1 MPNSAPPYS
10 SITQRFQ
17 SIVVTIYVLTLPLVV
32 WALANQWMAYAAARD
47 ALQDLTTFRMTL
59 DIMVDLSEERGATFR
74 AFDDP
79 SPTFLQRQARL
90 GGVRG
95 KVDANLERLRARFGH
110 ASCDSCEGMATD
122 VNHVESALQ
131 EARQSANALLSKAP
145 SERSSAQVSATFDRL
160 AAVGPLVT
168 SIAAT
173 NAPGVIRRDPEAV
186 RYLYTAG
193 FAALLR
199 DSGGLLASQIARALA
214 TEHTLTPEENTRIE
228 QTIGKINQLYTLV
241 RSAVVRLPDLPSDL
255 LAPVRDRYIGEDINY
270 VAQVRAEL
278 TAGGASK
285 PSATAFLDRYFP
297 LMQPI
302 VNIRDIAL
310 RLTEAR
316 LREDLVKQRALL
328 VSIAV
333 SILLLTVFIGV
344 MTRQFHKQIVRPF
357 VEARRSILA
366 IATGDLSTTVARPA
380 YEGEIHDLFDAIDAL
395 KENSRLRLQLEV
407 ERDLLLTELRELADT
422 DPLTGLLNRRAF
434 ETRAER
440 LLADRRNTD
449 SYVVLTSFDID
460 HFKRINDTYGH
471 ETGDRALKRLAELC
485 REAWRADDILGRI
498 GGEEF
503 AVLTTTKHPDQS
515 QAPAQRVLDQLHQEN
530 IAAIDGRMFSM
541 TVSFG
546 VTVARKGDTP
556 SLEALFR
563 DADALLYRAKNSGR
577 DRIEMG
583 ASS

>member
-1 MPNSAPPYS
+1 MPISALPYS
-10 SITQRFQ
+10 SITKRFQ

-32 WALANQWMAYAAARD
+32 WALVNQWMAYAVARD

-59 DIMVDLSEERGATFR
+59 DIMVDLSEERAATFR
-74 AFDDP
+74 ALDDP
-79 SPTFLQRQARL
+79 SPTFMQKQAKL
-90 GGVRG
+90 AGVRG
-95 KVDANLERLRARFGH
+95 KVDGNLERLRTRFGH
-110 ASCDSCEGMATD
+110 ASCDTCEGTAAD

-160 AAVGPLVT
+160 VAVGPLVT

-173 NAPGVIRRDPEAV
+173 NAPSVIRRDPEAV

-199 DSGGLLASQIARALA
+199 DSGGLLAFQIARALA
-214 TEHTLTPEENTRIE
+214 TERTLAPEENTRIE
-228 QTIGKINQLYTLV
+228 QTIGKINQLYALV

-255 LAPVRDRYIGEDINY
+255 LAPVRDRYIGEDMNY

-278 TAGGASK
+278 ATSGASK

-302 VNIRDIAL
+302 VNIRDSAL

-316 LREDLVKQRALL
+316 LRADLVKQRALL
-328 VSIAV
+328 ASIAV
-333 SILLLTVFIGV
+333 AMLLLTAFIGV

-366 IATGDLSTTVARPA
+366 IATGDLSATVARPA

-395 KENSRLRLQLEV
+395 KENSKHRLQLEL
-407 ERDLLLTELRELADT
+407 ERDLLLAELRELADT

-434 ETRAER
+434 EASAER
-440 LLADRRNTD
+440 LLADRRDANA
-449 SYVVLTSFDID
+449 YVVLTSFDID

-471 ETGDRALKRLAELC
+471 ETGDRALIRLAELC
-485 REAWRADDILGRI
+485 REAWRAGDILGRI

-503 AVLTTTKHPDQS
+503 AVLASTGHPDES
-515 QAPAQRVLDQLHQEN
+515 QRPAQRLMELLHRET
-530 IAAIDGRMFSM
+530 IAAIDGRIFSM

-546 VTVARKGDTP
+546 VTLARKGDAP
-556 SLEALFR
+556 SLEALLR
-563 DADALLYRAKNSGR
+563 DADTLLYRAKNSGR
-577 DRIEMG
+577 DRIETG
-583 ASS
+583 TLT